1 MRWIDKLERRY
12 GRYGI
17 PNLINI
23 VLVGQILV
31 WFIMMFVE
39 QRVLFLLPL
48 DRAALLHGQVWR
60 LLTFI
65 FVPTLTTRPLTLLLE
80 LYFYW
85 WVGNSLT
92 RAWGDFRFTLY
103 WLAGMLGAILSCLI
117 TGSGGTSGLFLSLFF
132 AYAWMWPEQQVL
144 LFFIL
149 PVKVKWLG
157 WAAGAVWLLEF
168 LFSRLSGRV
177 SLLFGLAGFLLFFGP
192 ELYHWCRDT
201 LVSAKRRRDW
211 ENRWR
216 Q

>member
-103 WLAGMLGAILSCLI
+103 
-117 TGSGGTSGLFLSLFF
+117 
-132 AYAWMWPEQQVL
+132 
-144 LFFIL
+144 
-149 PVKVKWLG
+149 
-157 WAAGAVWLLEF
+157 
-168 LFSRLSGRV
+168 
-177 SLLFGLAGFLLFFGP
+177 
-192 ELYHWCRDT
+192 
-201 LVSAKRRRDW
+201 
-211 ENRWR
+211 
-216 Q
+216 

>member
-12 GRYGI
+12 GRYGS

-31 WFIMMFVE
+31 WLIMMFVE

-117 TGSGGTSGLFLSLFF
+117 TGFGSSAGLFLSLFF
-132 AYAWMWPEQQVL
+132 AYAWMWPNQQVL
-144 LFFIL
+144 LFFII

-157 WAAGAVWLLEF
+157 WAAAALWAWQF
-168 LFSRLSGRV
+168 LTGSFSS
-177 SLLFGLAGFLLFFGP
+177 SITMLFGLAGFLLFFGK
-192 ELYHWCRDT
+192 ELWDWCHDT
-201 LVSAKRRRDW
+201 IAGYKRRKDW
-211 ENRWR
+211 ENRWK
-216 Q
+216 